1 MGRRR
6 TISAELKCI
15 TVAEEHNNKY
25 EFKPLQKESRMV
37 LTFDDIITTRSEE
50 AFLEV
55 FQDTF
60 SALGTL
66 MIEAHQVLLS
76 ACYRNPGLSPGIK
89 ANTPETLA
97 QRWLRKYQSSYEGR
111 ISQRLSRPPGTVADP
126 IIDTILSARLVGSTT
141 KHLEQIKFAHRLSMS
156 AENILGLLL
165 EEFLAE
171 QLADYGWFCGW
182 GGVIRYV
189 DFCHRDGALLQVKNR
204 SNSENSSS
212 SRVRINQPIEKWYR
226 VKAKTGQTQWSYFN
240 QKHDTDRFSEEHF
253 VGFIQA
259 LLFKHPGALGIEADN
274 PWEALSLSSD

>member
-1 MGRRR
+1 
-6 TISAELKCI
+6 
-15 TVAEEHNNKY
+15 
-25 EFKPLQKESRMV
+25 MV

-55 FQDTF
+55 FQDTISGLGF
-60 SALGTL
+60 SKL
-66 MIEAHQVLLS
+66 EAHQVILR
-76 ACYRNPGLSPGIK
+76 ACYRKPGLSPDIK
-89 ANTPETLA
+89 ADTSEILA
-97 QRWLRKYQSSYEGR
+97 EKWIRKYQGGYEGR
-111 ISQRLSRPPGTVADP
+111 ISQRISNSPGTVADP
-126 IIDTILSARLVGSTT
+126 IIETIIGARLVGLT
-141 KHLEQIKFAHRLSMS
+141 KEHLEQIKFAHRLSMS

-182 GGVIRYV
+182 GEVIRHV